1 VLVFSRAGHNLLRPV
16 WEEIMIVAKRKPFA
30 EIKEMLQGYKKVLN
44 IGCGTCV
51 SVCLAG
57 GEKEVAILNTEIDM
71 TRRLDEDPIEIQ
83 GYTVERQCDREYL
96 AELDS
101 IIEEGK
107 FDALMSMACGVGIQ
121 FLAERYPLI
130 PTFPAVDTTGLAV
143 NQAVGWYEERC
154 RSCSNCVLGFTG
166 GICPVTMCAK
176 GLYNGPCG
184 GTNKGS
190 CEISNEQPCAW
201 FMIYERLKGQN
212 RLDSIKKINSTRG
225 WNDQTPRNLI
235 QPGYK
240 KPEVSSK

>member
-1 VLVFSRAGHNLLRPV
+1 
-16 WEEIMIVAKRKPFA
+16 MIVAKRKPFA
-30 EIKEMLQGYKKVLN
+30 EIKAMLKGYKKVLN
-44 IGCGTCV
+44 VGCGTCV

-57 GEKEVAILNTEIDM
+57 GEKEVTILNTEIEM
-71 TRRLDEDPIEIQ
+71 TRKLDKEPIEIQ
-83 GYTVERQCDREYL
+83 GHTIERQCDREYL
-96 AELDS
+96 AELDK
-101 IIEEGK
+101 IIEEGN

-154 RSCSNCVLGFTG
+154 RSCSQCVLGMTG

-176 GLYNGPCG
+176 GLFNGPCG

-212 RLDSIKKINSTRG
+212 RLDSIKKLNAVRG
-225 WNDQTPRNLI
+225 WNDQIPRNLI

-240 KPEVSSK
+240 KPENTLK

>member
-1 VLVFSRAGHNLLRPV
+1 MSRPV
-16 WEEIMIVAKRKPFA
+16 LEEIMIVAKRKPFA
-30 EIKEMLQGYKKVLN
+30 EIKAMLKGYKKVLN
-44 IGCGTCV
+44 VGCGTCV

-57 GEKEVAILNTEIDM
+57 GEKEVTILNTEIEM
-71 TRRLDEDPIEIQ
+71 TRRLDKEPIEIQ
-83 GYTVERQCDREYL
+83 GHTIERQCDREYL

-101 IIEEGK
+101 IIEEGN

-154 RSCSNCVLGFTG
+154 RSCSQCVLGMTG

-176 GLYNGPCG
+176 GLFNGPCG

-212 RLDSIKKINSTRG
+212 RLDSIKKLNAVRG
-225 WNDQTPRNLI
+225 WNDQIPRNLV

-240 KPEVSSK
+240 KPENSLK